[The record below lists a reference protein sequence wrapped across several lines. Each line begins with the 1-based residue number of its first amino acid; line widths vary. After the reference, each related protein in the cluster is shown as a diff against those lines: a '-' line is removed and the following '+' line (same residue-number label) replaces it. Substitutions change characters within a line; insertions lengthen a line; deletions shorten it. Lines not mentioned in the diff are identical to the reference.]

1 MTIHRGKAIAWA
13 LLLAMLP
20 GAFAATGAQA
30 ADGRLGVE
38 LNKLETLS
46 SACRAYLV
54 LSNKTGM
61 AFSDLKLDLVIFDN
75 DGIVARR
82 VAVQGAPVTAG
93 KTTLKVF
100 DIDGV
105 NCDGIGRFL
114 LNGVMTCAA
123 ASGGADDCVSLIDTS
138 SRAQVPLIK

>member
-1 MTIHRGKAIAWA
+1 MINHHAKTVAWA
-13 LLLAMLP
+13 LVLAMLP
-20 GAFAATGAQA
+20 GVFGAASAHA

-105 NCDGIGRFL
+105 KCDGIGRFL

-123 ASGGADDCVSLIDTS
+123 ASGGTDDCVSLIDTS
-138 SRAQVPLIK
+138 SRTKAPLVK

>member
-1 MTIHRGKAIAWA
+1 MTIRRGKTIAWA

-20 GAFAATGAQA
+20 GGIAATDARA

-38 LNKLETLS
+38 LNKLEPLS

-61 AFSDLKLDLVIFDN
+61 AFTDLKLDLVIFDN
-75 DGIVARR
+75 EGIVARR
-82 VAVQGAPVTAG
+82 IAVQGAPVTVG

-123 ASGGADDCVSLIDTS
+123 AAGATDDCVSLIDTS
-138 SRAQVPLIK
+138 SRAKAPLIK